1 MESIHTLGL
10 ALMIIEV
17 LPKLDVIRCILVMC
31 GVGVV
36 PSLLNVI
43 FGLRPRHNTLK
54 KVGFIILD
62 IIAVLFQMSA
72 IAFVI
77 LVDFGSSQGKT

>member
-1 MESIHTLGL
+1 MNVFLFLECTDGIYTHPWPG
-10 ALMIIEV
+10 
-17 LPKLDVIRCILVMC
+17 PD